1 MLLNG
6 GVLSCLSGQ
15 CGDSCLVSTLA
26 LLLHPPVAPHTHAHL
41 LGECIALFVL
51 YFTTCLILQALC
63 LRIQDIISL
72 AKTCC
77 TAAAELHRAGFAH
90 RDFRLSNV
98 VMTRRDE
105 GSYTVIDMEHAERAG
120 QKWPLKLLQ
129 DWDENTLDKVTTQN
143 SLVLQSVE

>member
-1 MLLNG
+1 MSEQEQESG
-6 GVLSCLSGQ
+6 EHPCHHYTESVLA
-15 CGDSCLVSTLA
+15 A
-26 LLLHPPVAPHTHAHL
+26 LRVALFAA
-41 LGECIALFVL
+41 ALFVL
-51 YFTTCLILQALC
+51 YFTTCLILQAVC

-77 TAAAELHRAGFAH
+77 TAAAELHRAGFVH

-143 SLVLQSVE
+143 SSVLQSVE